1 MKKLMLIA
9 VSAVLMTA
17 CSEDKTEQQPVV
29 KAETKNNQQHIL
41 TFIPADTPM
50 LFASGLSPDQYPD
63 RYLEI
68 MESQME
74 GALQYINVMMDQ
86 FVKNDKNQITEVV
99 TEEDGELVATKP
111 NADMDSKEKIS
122 TFFDRWFKTD
132 SFAKVGM
139 KVGETQMV
147 GYMVDLFPVLRI
159 KLSQGHQV
167 PAMLDDLEQQFEV
180 AFIQSDVQGNQVRE
194 IQTNDISILIGIQ
207 DDYLVISGVPSVI
220 KDQMIGQLIGTTK
233 PTSSMAQDP
242 SLINEVKKSHGFVID
257 DVVVFDVQQIA
268 DHFIN
273 PSKHNSALVN
283 FLQIEDNMLSQAC
296 KNEITAMIAKA
307 PRMVAGNKKL
317 TNDTMGVSFVWEM
330 ENSVSSD
337 FATIVGRVPQGNPGS
352 AMSMGMSFDLLNA
365 KNLASKYVK
374 QIVDQPYSCEH
385 FQAMNEQATQ
395 IQAQLSQ
402 PIPPFVGN
410 FKGFNFSLDELK
422 LNMEAAQAD
431 NPNPKDI
438 VESLKTQV
446 YLAVDETE
454 ALLGMAQM
462 MVPQLQEVDIKTD
475 GSLITLADKVPMISG
490 KNIPIDIAN
499 LYAAVS
505 ADTIGFSM
513 GHEDGGT
520 LSQKVGE
527 PGTAALM
534 TFSASADGYKSL
546 MEQIFSMAEM
556 PNMPEE
562 LKSELSI
569 QKDLALSMLYWKTQD
584 MTMGFTD
591 KGFSTDVIIKY

>member
-1 MKKLMLIA
+1 MLIA

-17 CSEDKTEQQPVV
+17 CGEDKTEQQPVV
-29 KAETKNNQQHIL
+29 KAVANNNQQHIL
-41 TFIPADTPM
+41 TFVPSDTPM
-50 LFASGLSPDQYPD
+50 LFTSGLSPDQYPD
-63 RYLEI
+63 RYLKI

-74 GALQYINVMMDQ
+74 GALKYINVMMDQ
-86 FVKNDKNQITEVV
+86 FVKDRGDFVADMTDESGDLEV
-99 TEEDGELVATKP
+99 TETS
-111 NADMDSKEKIS
+111 ADQKTKEKIT
-122 TFFDRWFKTD
+122 TFFDRWFKTG
-132 SFAKVGM
+132 SFSKIGM

-180 AFIQSDVQGNQVRE
+180 TFTKSDVQGNQIRE
-194 IQTNDISILIGIQ
+194 FQTNDISILIGLQ
-207 DDYLVISGVPSVI
+207 DDYLVISGAPSVI

-233 PTSSMAQDP
+233 PTSSLAQDP
-242 SLINEVKKSHGFVID
+242 SLIDGVKKSHGFVID
-257 DVVVFDVQQIA
+257 DIVVFDLQQIA

-273 PSKHNSALVN
+273 PAQHNSTLVN

-296 KNEITAMIAKA
+296 KSEITAMIAKA

-317 TNDTMGVSFVWEM
+317 TDDTMNVSFVWEM
-330 ENSVSSD
+330 DNSVASD
-337 FATIVGRVPQGNPGS
+337 MATMIGRVPQGNTGS

-374 QIVDQPYSCEH
+374 QIIDQPYSCEH
-385 FQAMNEQATQ
+385 FQQMNEKATQ
-395 IQAQLSQ
+395 LQAQLSQ

-438 VESLKTQV
+438 IESLKTQV

-462 MVPQLQEVDIKTD
+462 MMPQLQEVDIKTD

-490 KNIPIDIAN
+490 KDMPIDIAN

-520 LSQKVGE
+520 LSDKVSE

-546 MEQIFSMAEM
+546 MEQIFSMAEI
-556 PNMPEE
+556 PNMPHEFKNE
-562 LKSELSI
+562 LNI

-591 KGFSTDVIIKY
+591 KGFSTDVNIKY

>member
-1 MKKLMLIA
+1 MLIA